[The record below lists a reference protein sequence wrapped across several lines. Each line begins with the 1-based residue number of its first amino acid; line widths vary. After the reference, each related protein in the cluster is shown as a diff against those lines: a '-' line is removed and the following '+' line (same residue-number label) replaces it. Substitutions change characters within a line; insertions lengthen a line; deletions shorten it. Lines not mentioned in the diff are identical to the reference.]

1 MITTHTYTHN
11 PCAILKFLTHSSRCS
26 PVHVCACLVFW
37 IRSNEINKSSIHSA
51 HCNNVEMRQVFCAA
65 LSSASLGVSNQ
76 CTRLIRLH
84 MASEPRER
92 EKKTCLQQR
101 TKLKKKKKKKK
112 QIPVFT
118 FVESLLS
125 YSQWVEKYPPIQSFL
140 PVELSL
146 RCLNKS
152 LVKDVCCSFE
162 SLRNGFQEPEAEQRT
177 I

>member
-1 MITTHTYTHN
+1 MPKWIKNWNQEIRKLLMSYHHRLIHLYVIFYQGTYVMSSCLEILKKVLPIIKGIYNVNFCPWSQHTHTIN

-92 EKKTCLQQR
+92 EKKTCLQ
-101 TKLKKKKKKKK
+101 
-112 QIPVFT
+112 
-118 FVESLLS
+118 
-125 YSQWVEKYPPIQSFL
+125 
-140 PVELSL
+140 
-146 RCLNKS
+146 
-152 LVKDVCCSFE
+152 
-162 SLRNGFQEPEAEQRT
+162 
-177 I
+177 